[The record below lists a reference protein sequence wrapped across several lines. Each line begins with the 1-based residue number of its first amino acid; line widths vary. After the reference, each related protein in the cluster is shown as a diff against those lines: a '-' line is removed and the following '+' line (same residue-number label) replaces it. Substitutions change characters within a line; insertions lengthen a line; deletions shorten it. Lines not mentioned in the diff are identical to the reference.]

1 MSNPKKLFII
11 DAMAMAF
18 RNYHAFG
25 QRPLMT
31 SSGIH
36 TSAVFGSAMF
46 MSKLIEDEQPDLL
59 IVATDSK
66 EKTFR
71 HELYKEYKANR
82 TDMPADLADQLPY
95 FFELFSSMGIP
106 VLRQPGVEADDIIG
120 SICRRFASPDMH
132 CFIVSGDKDFMQLV
146 GPSVSLYSPKK
157 NEPAL
162 LVQAA
167 GVFEKFGCKPE
178 QVIDVLALIGDTSDN
193 VPGVHGIG
201 EKGASKLIA
210 EFNNLEGIYKN
221 IESISNL
228 KLKNALLND
237 RDNAFLSRE
246 LVTIKTDLELDVS
259 PEDMTLNKDAL
270 VNSRLLDLYTKLE
283 FRGLSSKVKERL
295 SNHDKK
301 TTTDSPS
308 A

>member
-1 MSNPKKLFII
+1 MSKPKKLFII

-120 SICRRFASPDMH
+120 SICKRFASPDIH

-146 GPSVSLYSPKK
+146 GPGVSLYSPQSSTILK
-157 NEPAL
+157 
-162 LVQAA
+162 
-167 GVFEKFGCKPE
+167 
-178 QVIDVLALIGDTSDN
+178 
-193 VPGVHGIG
+193 
-201 EKGASKLIA
+201 AS
-210 EFNNLEGIYKN
+210 
-221 IESISNL
+221 
-228 KLKNALLND
+228 
-237 RDNAFLSRE
+237 
-246 LVTIKTDLELDVS
+246 IKTL
-259 PEDMTLNKDAL
+259 
-270 VNSRLLDLYTKLE
+270 
-283 FRGLSSKVKERL
+283 
-295 SNHDKK
+295 
-301 TTTDSPS
+301 SPS
-308 A
+308 AI